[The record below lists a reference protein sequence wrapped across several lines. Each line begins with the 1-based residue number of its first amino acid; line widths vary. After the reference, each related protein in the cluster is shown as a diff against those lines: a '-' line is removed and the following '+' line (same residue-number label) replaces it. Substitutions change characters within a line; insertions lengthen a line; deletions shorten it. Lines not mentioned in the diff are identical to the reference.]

1 MPITDFEALRPLM
14 NKPYNHDVLVIGSGA
29 AGMTVAL
36 QLADNYNVAL
46 LSKSSINSGSTWY
59 AQGGIAAV
67 FDQQDSTASHI
78 QDTLTAGAGLCH
90 KDVVKYTVENGPKA
104 IHWLIKQGVNFTQN
118 ADDDEYHLTQ
128 EGGHSH
134 RRILHTADAT
144 GKEVSSSL
152 ADKVIHNTN
161 IELFENH
168 VIVDLITQA
177 DKHSNQICCTGAYA
191 LDTKKDRVGVF
202 QAKVVILA
210 TGGASKAYLYT
221 SNPDGATGDGIAVA
235 WRRGCRVA
243 NLEFNQFHPT
253 CLYHPNAKA
262 FLITE
267 ALRGEGAYLRLPSGE
282 RFMSKF
288 HQKEELAPRDI
299 VARAIDHEMKRLGSD
314 CVYLDISH
322 KPAEFIDSHF
332 PTVKAQCLT
341 YGIDITKDPIPVV
354 PAAHYTCGGIM
365 VDKTGQTDLK
375 NLYAIGETA
384 FTGLH
389 GANRMASNSL
399 MECIV
404 YGQAAAE
411 AIHTNMVNIPIPH
424 PAKPWDESRV
434 THSDEDVIISHNWDE
449 LRRFMWDYVGIV
461 RTQKRLERAQHRVEL
476 LQKEIQEYYSNY
488 KISRDL
494 LELRNLVLVAELIIS
509 CAKQR
514 KESRGLHYTLDFPE
528 ISPITKD
535 TIMVPI
541 NYSAPNIGAN
551 KDQQNNLDSQ

>member
-1 MPITDFEALRPLM
+1 M
-14 NKPYNHDVLVIGSGA
+14 NKPRTHPHIHDVLIIGSGA
-29 AGMTVAL
+29 AGMTAAL
-36 QLADNYNVAL
+36 QLADNYNIAL
-46 LSKSSINSGSTWY
+46 MSKSSINSGSTWY

-67 FDQQDSTASHI
+67 FDQKDSIESHV
-78 QDTLTAGAGLCH
+78 QDTLIAGAGLCH
-90 KDVVKYTVENGPKA
+90 EDTVKYTVEHGPSA
-104 IHWLIKQGVNFTQN
+104 IRWLIEQGVAFTKC
-118 ADDDEYHLTQ
+118 DDNSGYHLTQ

-152 ADKVIHNTN
+152 ADKVIQHNN

-177 DKHSNQICCTGAYA
+177 DKGSSRIRCTGAYV
-191 LDTKKDRVGVF
+191 LNTKEDTVSAF

-221 SNPDGATGDGIAVA
+221 SNPDGASGDGIAVA

-243 NLEFNQFHPT
+243 NMEFNQFHPT

-262 FLITE
+262 LLMTE
-267 ALRGEGAYLRLPSGE
+267 ALRGEGAYLRLANGE

-288 HQKEELAPRDI
+288 HPKEELAPRDI
-299 VARAIDHEMKRLGSD
+299 VARAIDHEMKRLGND
-314 CVYLDISH
+314 CVYLDITH
-322 KPAEFIDSHF
+322 KSAEFIESHF
-332 PTVKAQCLT
+332 PTVKAQCLS
-341 YGIDITKDPIPVV
+341 YGIDITKEPIPVV

-365 VDKTGQTDLK
+365 VNQLGQTDLW
-375 NLYAIGETA
+375 NLYAVGETA

-399 MECIV
+399 VECVV
-404 YGQAAAE
+404 YGQAAAT
-411 AIHTNMVNIPIPH
+411 AIRETIDDIAIPE
-424 PAKPWDESRV
+424 PARPWDESRV

-461 RTQKRLERAQHRVEL
+461 RTQKRLERAKHRVEL
-476 LQKEIQEYYSNY
+476 LQKEILEYYKNY

-494 LELRNLVLVAELIIS
+494 LELRNLVLVAELIIR

-514 KESRGLHYTLDFPE
+514 KESRGLHYTLDYPE
-528 ISPITKD
+528 TSPIAKD

-541 NYSAPNIGAN
+541 NFAAQNIVVN
-551 KDQQNNLDSQ
+551 KE

>member
-1 MPITDFEALRPLM
+1 M
-14 NKPYNHDVLVIGSGA
+14 NKPQPRPHTHDVLIIGSGA
-29 AGMTVAL
+29 AGMTAAL
-36 QLADNYNVAL
+36 QLADNYSIAL
-46 LSKSSINSGSTWY
+46 LSKSSIKSGSTWY

-67 FDQQDSTASHI
+67 FDQQDSIESHV
-78 QDTLTAGAGLCH
+78 QDTLVAGAGLCH
-90 KDVVKYTVENGPKA
+90 EDTVKYTVERGPAA
-104 IHWLIKQGVNFTQN
+104 IRWLIDQGVAFTKCDN
-118 ADDDEYHLTQ
+118 NSEYHLTQ

-134 RRILHTADAT
+134 RRILHTADTT

-152 ADKVIHNTN
+152 ADKVIQHNN

-177 DKHSNQICCTGAYA
+177 DKSSGRIRCTGAYVLNTEEDNVCA
-191 LDTKKDRVGVF
+191 F

-221 SNPDGATGDGIAVA
+221 SNSDGASGDGIAVA

-243 NLEFNQFHPT
+243 NMEFNQFHPT

-262 FLITE
+262 LLMTE
-267 ALRGEGAYLRLPSGE
+267 ALRGEGAYLRLENGE
-282 RFMSKF
+282 RFMPRF
-288 HQKEELAPRDI
+288 HPKEELAPRDI

-314 CVYLDISH
+314 CVYLDITH
-322 KPAEFIDSHF
+322 KSAEFIESHF
-332 PTVKAQCLT
+332 PTVKAQCSS
-341 YGIDITKDPIPVV
+341 YGIDITKELIPVV

-365 VDKTGQTDLK
+365 VNKLGQTDLW

-384 FTGLH
+384 FNGLH

-399 MECIV
+399 VECV
-404 YGQAAAE
+404 VFGQAAAS
-411 AIHTNMVNIPIPH
+411 AIRETIDHIPAPE
-424 PAKPWDESRV
+424 PARPWDESRV

-461 RTQKRLERAQHRVEL
+461 RTQKRLERAKHRVEL
-476 LQKEIQEYYSNY
+476 LQKEILEYYKNY

-494 LELRNLVLVAELIIS
+494 LELRNLVLVAELIIR

-514 KESRGLHYTLDFPE
+514 KESRGLHYTLDYPE
-528 ISPITKD
+528 TSPIAKD
-535 TIMVPI
+535 TVMVPI
-541 NYSAPNIGAN
+541 NFAAQNIIVN
-551 KDQQNNLDSQ
+551 KE